1 MSDPMT
7 PEAKAAVMALMG
19 TSYGEMK
26 KQDDMIVAASGQLNR
41 KAGEMNDMVKQ
52 LMNTPTV
59 NAAPKAAWGT
69 PEHGQQQ
76 QILPDAAPV
85 AQPAPT
91 AAAPTAVMS
100 PVTPEMA
107 AAELQQAPEPVPV
120 QAPVTPQLEINAF
133 AAVDSQSA
141 PVEQTMEFDFSEPS
155 ALDQLLSA
163 VKENTLL
170 LKDIKLQLETSNVR
184 PKRKSAKSKVAG

>member
-26 KQDDMIVAASGQLNR
+26 KQDDMIVAASGQLSR
-41 KAGEMNDMVKQ
+41 KSGEMNDMVKQ

-59 NAAPKAAWGT
+59 NAAPKAAYGT
-69 PEHGQQQ
+69 PQQGQPQ
-76 QILPDAAPV
+76 QIVQEAAPV
-85 AQPAPT
+85 AQPVAQP
-91 AAAPTAVMS
+91 APTAVMS

-107 AAELQQAPEPVPV
+107 AAELQQASEPVPV

-133 AAVDSQSA
+133 AAVDSQSV